1 MLVFIQKNR
10 RVQWI
15 FALLLIESVL
25 LDWNGKVFF
34 PIVSFPK
41 FKGDEFKQEE
51 KEHHTNHSK
60 NAMLLKEL
68 YPNDKRYYLFI
79 QRDMVDPIKAQKI
92 HQLLVKYRKK

>member
-15 FALLLIESVL
+15 FALLLLQSVL

-51 KEHHTNHSK
+51 KQQRANHSK
-60 NAMLLKEL
+60 NAILMKEL
-68 YPNDKRYYLFI
+68 YPNDKRYYLFM
-79 QRDMVDPIKAQKI
+79 QRAMDDPIKAQKI
-92 HQLLVKYRKK
+92 HQLLVNYRKK